1 MMEVMTLIT
10 MVVEMVMMMVM
21 VMVRPGSGIAAKVHC
36 DIAIYIYCRFRGR
49 CILRSA
55 MHTALFILHDSV
67 SILHNLTWA
76 LHNCSLKH

>member
-10 MVVEMVMMMVM
+10 MMVEMVMMMVM
-21 VMVRPGSGIAAKVHC
+21 VMVRPGIAAKVHC

-55 MHTALFILHDSV
+55 MHTSFFILHDSD
-67 SILHNLTWA
+67 SILHNSTWA
-76 LHNCSLKH
+76 FLKH

>member
-10 MVVEMVMMMVM
+10 MMVEMVMMMVM
-21 VMVRPGSGIAAKVHC
+21 VMVRPGIAAKVHC

-55 MHTALFILHDSV
+55 MHTALFILHDSD
-67 SILHNLTWA
+67 SILHNSTWA